1 VQDFRKLKVWEKAHA
16 VTLAV
21 YRVRARF
28 PADERFGLT
37 IQLRRTA
44 TLVPMNIA
52 EGCGRATDPEFLR
65 CLSGAMGAAN
75 QLEYQL
81 LLAHDLEFLPAKEHE
96 RLTTDAIE
104 VKRMI
109 AGLMNTLSG

>member
-21 YRVRARF
+21 YRQTARF
-28 PADERFGLT
+28 PPDERFGLT
-37 IQLRRTA
+37 IQMRRTA
-44 TLVPMNIA
+44 SLVPRNIA
-52 EGCGRATDPEFLR
+52 DGCGRATDAEFWK
-65 CLSGAMGAAN
+65 CLSGAMGAGN

-81 LLAHDLEFLPAKEHE
+81 LLAHDLGFLPKDDYQHLSA
-96 RLTTDAIE
+96 DATE
-104 VKRMI
+104 VKRML